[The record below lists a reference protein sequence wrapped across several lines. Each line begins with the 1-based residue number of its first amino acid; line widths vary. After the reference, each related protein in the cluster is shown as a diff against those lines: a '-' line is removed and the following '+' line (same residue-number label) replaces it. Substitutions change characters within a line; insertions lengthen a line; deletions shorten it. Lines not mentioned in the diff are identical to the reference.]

1 MPSAADAVIVAAWL
15 VVLGDNLVLA
25 AQGVRRATDTRRYAL
40 GIALVVALVAAG
52 VVLERASGG
61 RLAASPVLG
70 GLGMLAAAGGALL
83 HVSARRAIGAAWS
96 TRPDEPTRLVED
108 GPYAIVRHP
117 LYLGLALLGT
127 GSMAAHPSLP
137 TIAGGLG
144 LLVGLT
150 SKIVREE
157 RAMASTFGSRWEA
170 YRRRVPPLIPRV
182 RRRS

>member
-15 VVLGDNLVLA
+15 VVLGDNLVLVA
-25 AQGVRRATDTRRYAL
+25 RGVQGTAEARRCAL
-40 GIALVVALVAAG
+40 GTVLVVALVAAG
-52 VVLERASGG
+52 IVLERASGG
-61 RLAASPVLG
+61 RLAAPPVLV
-70 GLGMLAAAGGALL
+70 GLGMLASVGGALL
-83 HVSARRAIGAAWS
+83 HLSARRVIGAAWS
-96 TRPDEPTRLVED
+96 TRPEEPTRLVEK

-117 LYLGLALLGT
+117 LYLGLVLLGA

-144 LLVGLT
+144 LLVGLA
-150 SKIVREE
+150 SKILREE

-170 YRRRVPPLIPRV
+170 YRRRVPPLIPRL